1 VSIRVEP
8 LGETDYERVL
18 PLIAG
23 YQRFYL
29 AEPDEGRN
37 REFFRRFLAPS
48 SDGLLLAAWLGDEMV
63 GFATLY
69 WTFSSTHAAEAA
81 LMNDLFVVEGH
92 RGEGI
97 GLMLIEAS
105 VAAAREKGM
114 HHLEW
119 FTALDNDRG
128 QRLYDRTGAQR
139 SGWYNYE
146 IPIE

>member
-1 VSIRVEP
+1 MSIHVEP
-8 LGETDYERVL
+8 LKEADFERVL

-29 AEPDEGRN
+29 AEPDEERN
-37 REFFRRFLAPS
+37 RAFFRRFLAPS
-48 SDGLLLAAWLGDEMV
+48 DDGLLLAAWMDDEIV

-81 LMNDLFVVEGH
+81 LMNDLFVADGH

-97 GLMLIEAS
+97 GLALIEGS
-105 VAAAREKGM
+105 VAAARDKGM
-114 HHLEW
+114 RHLEW
-119 FTALDNDRG
+119 FTALDNERA
-128 QRLYDRTGAQR
+128 QRLYDRTAAER

>member
-8 LGETDYERVL
+8 LGASDYERVL

-23 YQRFYL
+23 YQSFYL
-29 AEPDEGRN
+29 AEPDEERN
-37 REFFRRFLAPS
+37 RAFFRRFLAPS
-48 SDGLLLAAWLGDEMV
+48 EDGLLLAAWLGDEIV

-81 LMNDLFVVEGH
+81 LMNDLFVADGH

-97 GLMLIEAS
+97 GLGLIEAS

-119 FTALDNDRG
+119 FTALDNERA
-128 QRLYDRTGAQR
+128 QRLYERTGAHR

>member
-1 VSIRVEP
+1 MSIRVEP
-8 LGETDYERVL
+8 LGEVDYEQVL

-29 AEPDEGRN
+29 AEPDEERN

-48 SDGLLLAAWLGDEMV
+48 EDGLLLAAWLGDEMV

-69 WTFSSTHAAEAA
+69 WTFSSSHAAEAA
-81 LMNDLFVVEGH
+81 LMNDLFVAEGH

-114 HHLEW
+114 RHLEW
-119 FTALDNDRG
+119 FTALDNDRA
-128 QRLYDRTGAQR
+128 QRLYDRTGADR